1 MRSMSWGTPWIAA
14 RCAVI
19 VAGCLQALT
28 ALPSEAG
35 TRSIPAERDATL
47 IESATGAVA
56 NGAGP
61 HFFVGRTSQANG
73 SVRRAVIAF
82 DVAGRLPR
90 GARVT
95 AARVTLAMSQTNA
108 GAESIHLHR
117 VLSQWT
123 EGSSVAA
130 GGSGAA
136 AQPGDVTW
144 IHASFPGSAWTAA
157 GGDFAPAPSASAPVG
172 DPGLYTFGS
181 TPELTADVQAWL
193 DAPDANHGWLLAG
206 DEASASTVKR
216 FEARESSDLA
226 ARPVLVVEFGPPS
239 NACSDAGLARAALG
253 LCRSY
258 CEALDCDAGGAAN
271 PACARI
277 ATAFDR
283 ATGGAPLPCSIRD
296 ADADGIE
303 DDADNCPWVGNVE
316 QSDADGDG
324 VGDACDNCAEIV
336 NPDQADGFGEAGVGD
351 ACDCPCFTAAQ
362 AEALAATLGDAS
374 SYTEPVCI
382 DTRIAAKPIS
392 ALSANRL
399 DGAPCST
406 ASEDCS
412 LLAVEF
418 TEDRACQ
425 WNPPAPV
432 PGVSVQGISDAQRE
446 ACRQSLLLAAG
457 STGLVCN

>member
-1 MRSMSWGTPWIAA
+1 MWIAA
-14 RCAVI
+14 RCAAIAV
-19 VAGCLQALT
+19 GCIQAMV

-35 TRSIPAERDATL
+35 FLSIPAERDATL
-47 IESATGAVA
+47 IESATGALA

-61 HFFVGRTSQANG
+61 HFFVGRTSQTNG

-82 DVAGRLPR
+82 DVADRLPR
-90 GARVT
+90 GVRVT
-95 AARVTLAMSQTNA
+95 SARITLAMSQTNA
-108 GAESIHLHR
+108 GTESIHLHR
-117 VLSQWT
+117 VLTQWT
-123 EGSSVAA
+123 EGSSVAE

-144 IHASFPGSAWTAA
+144 IHASFPGSPWAAA
-157 GGDFAPAPSASAPVG
+157 GGDFAPVPSASAVVG

-193 DAPDANHGWLLAG
+193 DEPSANHGWILVG
-206 DEASASTVKR
+206 NEASASTVKR
-216 FEARESSDLA
+216 FDARESSDLA
-226 ARPVLVVEFGPPS
+226 ARPVLVVEFGRPAD
-239 NACSDAGLARAALG
+239 ACSDAALAGVALG

-258 CEALDCDAGGAAN
+258 CEALDCDADGAAN

-277 ATAFDR
+277 ESAFER
-283 ATGGAPLPCSIRD
+283 ATGGASLPCNVHD
-296 ADADGIE
+296 ADDDGIE
-303 DDADNCPWVGNVE
+303 DDADNCPLAGNVD
-316 QSDADGDG
+316 QADGDG
-324 VGDACDNCAEIV
+324 DAVGDACDNCAEIA
-336 NPDQADGFGEAGVGD
+336 NPDQADTFGDTGVGD
-351 ACDCPCFTAAQ
+351 ACDCPCFTTAQ
-362 AEALAATLGDAS
+362 AEALAATLDDAS

-392 ALSANRL
+392 ALSAYRL

-406 ASEDCS
+406 TSEDCS